1 MFLLRSASGFQAY
14 WSIPARV
21 VAVTAV
27 AVAVPHFVLAGHGWA
42 GGLLALAIFLPLS
55 VLAGVV
61 KPGEMIQLVKERG

>member
-1 MFLLRSASGFQAY
+1 
-14 WSIPARV
+14 V